1 MAFDGITISALISEI
16 KDKITGGRIDK
27 IYQPEGDEIILAIRS
42 FGKAYKLL
50 LTANPSNPKF
60 HFTSENRDN
69 PLNPP
74 LFCMVMRKHLQSGK
88 IIAVDQPN
96 FDRIVNIYVESM
108 NEMGDY
114 SVKKLILEVM
124 GRHSNIILTDENNM
138 ILDCIKHIT
147 HDKSSVRE
155 VLPGREYIMP
165 PAQDKINTMDLNRD
179 NFDTAFNNSLTKK
192 AQAMIYQS
200 YTGISP
206 VVASE
211 ICVRASI
218 DPSDYCETLNDSQV
232 SSLYNSFSKVVSDI
246 KAEKFDPQ
254 LIINDSG
261 KILDFSPLN
270 MTQYSGFTFKYYD
283 SMSELIED
291 FYRTRD
297 FTYRMNQKTQDLKKL
312 ISQNIERCVR
322 KKEIQQKT
330 LKDIENREELR
341 LYGELITANIYSIK
355 EGMTKA
361 ELPNF
366 YSENYETISIPLD
379 SDKTPA
385 ENAQKYFKAYN
396 KAKRTYEALQEQI
409 RSNDE
414 ELNYLEGVL
423 TSVSNCTDEQDIKEI
438 RRELRDNGYIKK
450 SKGDNKKSQNKKS
463 KPLRFTSSDGYDIFV
478 GKNNYQ
484 NDELTLKI
492 ARPRDMWFHTKNIPG
507 SHVIVIYKGEDF
519 PDTTLTEA
527 AQLAAYYSK
536 AQGSSMVPVD
546 YTEKRNVK
554 KPNGAKPG
562 MVIYETN
569 KTAYVNADE
578 EIIHKLKKYSTN

>member
-27 IYQPEGDEIILAIRS
+27 IYQPEGDEIILGIRS

-88 IIAVDQPN
+88 IIAVDQPD

-124 GRHSNIILTDENNM
+124 GRHSNIILTDENNI

-165 PAQDKINTMDLNRD
+165 PSQDKINTMDLNRD
-179 NFDTAFNNSLTKK
+179 NFNTAFNNSLTKK

-211 ICVRASI
+211 ICVRASV
-218 DPSDYCETLNDSQV
+218 DPSDYCETLNDSQIN
-232 SSLYNSFSKVVSDI
+232 SLYNSFSKVVSDI
-246 KAEKFDPQ
+246 KSEKFDPQ
-254 LIINDSG
+254 LIINDTG
-261 KILDFSPLN
+261 KIIDFSPIN

-366 YSENYETISIPLD
+366 YSENYEIISIPLD
-379 SDKTPA
+379 SNKTPA

-414 ELNYLEGVL
+414 ELDYLEGVL

-438 RRELRDNGYIKK
+438 RRELRDNSYIKK

-519 PDTTLTEA
+519 PDNTLTEA

-578 EIIHKLKKYSTN
+578 EIIHKLKKYSN